1 MITSIEQ
8 ALLSCNPDKFANI
21 CRLYLGYRYPIVNPT
36 GLVVGK
42 EKSKKGTPDNFIS
55 DNDSYIFSEIT
66 TIEKNQLVP
75 KLKKDIEHCFNQNDI
90 SSDKIIRIILIC
102 NQEITTKIQE
112 ELNDHKN
119 LINKFTKLEVIGID
133 AFATIIFRDFPSLS
147 KELGLTI
154 DTGQILEMSEFIIQY
169 EKSKFATPLSNAFF
183 NRETELDKS
192 IELLNKYDFLLI
204 TGQAG
209 VGKTKF
215 SIQLVTNY
223 LKSNKGYIV
232 KYIRNNN
239 QLIWDD
245 LKVQITKNNKYIIVV
260 DDANKLK
267 SNLTSIINFKNEFNS
282 GDIKIIMTVRNY
294 LKQEIEYQL
303 KENGLIELVNF
314 EKSEL
319 AKILQSPEFKIT
331 DYYTDRIYYISK
343 GNPRIALMGAIA
355 GKNNEI
361 EKLTKA
367 SLILEEYFSSAN
379 NSIKDDLVLLKTAG
393 ILTLFRTIDIAN
405 SGVIDEISKHFD
417 INKNELI
424 EKLSLLVKNEIADEY
439 KNTYKIADQI
449 LGEYIFY
456 LIFIKEQHISF
467 KQLLDLHFDDRKISL
482 MNLLNP
488 IISNYGFY
496 EIKDLILYDV
506 NQKWNSIQE
515 NQDKSIK
522 FLESFWFYLE
532 TETILFINKI
542 INSKT
547 DCKIENLMFE
557 IYKDNSIESYDDKII
572 NLLVNFQKL
581 PDKFEVALALL
592 LKYGLSSQLLFTKV
606 LKVFTQSFTY
616 KRFSYEYGYK
626 IQIKLFDFLYSKV
639 NENSLFYSKIILF
652 IANKYLIDSYE
663 CHYGGNG
670 RQFYFSQEY
679 IVLTEEQKNFRT
691 KLFEF
696 IFDCYKNV
704 ELKDSVY
711 DFFDKHR
718 YSHLHQNE
726 KRIINFDKKLI
737 LPFFEGNFNN
747 GEFRQSSI
755 VHNYVKK
762 LGYLKIKIKKEIRNL
777 ICSKEFKL
785 WLLLDEKFERNE
797 KVINNFSDYTFDD
810 YIDLMHSLNIIF
822 ENKSGNYSCFETIIS
837 PVSDI
842 FKNLAKKDF
851 NLFIKVLEN
860 VFKYEYSKNLYFRV
874 IISNINFDKDKVEKL
889 KLVFK
894 KSRNSDINLMEL
906 FIRIPKEYL
915 EIEHYNSIVDII
927 QKDDFKNIW
936 FIDHLI
942 KRISDLELNIEI
954 EIEKLLDIIIL
965 KTELNDNLFM
975 YGDFFEIINDQYQ
988 SSFIRN
994 LKKLEKV
1001 YLYLDNAGRH
1011 FDYDLK
1017 VLKMILSQNSNFI
1030 IDLLKYNFD
1039 DKDYLS
1045 RRDFDENDFKK
1056 LWDLDNY
1063 EIVFEN
1069 MINYLVNFKS
1079 VFLHRASEFSSAF
1092 RGNSQKEIDFLHN
1105 QLMNT
1110 VNKKMIELIFN
1121 IISSIYRDKMLDFLK
1136 IILDKDCDAELF
1148 KRLDFY
1154 VSAGVT
1160 MGSRL
1165 PNMQFELSQ
1174 LEKVRD
1180 FLVEQNN
1187 INYYE
1192 FIEIINRNIM
1202 YSKMSIESERKSEFV
1217 SEWD

>member
-66 TIEKNQLVP
+66 TIDKNQLIS

-112 ELNDHKN
+112 ELNEHKN
-119 LINKFTKLEVIGID
+119 LINRFTKLEVIGID
-133 AFATIIFRDFPSLS
+133 AFATIIFRDFPSLA
-147 KELGLTI
+147 KELGLSI
-154 DTGQILEMSEFIIQY
+154 DTGQILEMSEFIVQY

-192 IELLNKYDFLLI
+192 IQLLKQYDYLLI

-223 LKSNKGYIV
+223 LKSNPGYIV

-245 LKVQITKNNKYIIVV
+245 LKIQITKNKKYIIVV

-267 SNLTSIINFKNEFNS
+267 SNLASIINFKNEFNS

-303 KENGLIELVNF
+303 KENGLIELANF
-314 EKSEL
+314 NKSEL
-319 AKILQSPEFKIT
+319 AKILQSPEFRIT
-331 DYYTDRIYYISK
+331 DYYTDRIYSISK

-355 GKNNEI
+355 GINKEI

-367 SLILEEYFSSAN
+367 SLILEEYFSAAN
-379 NSIKDDLVLLKTAG
+379 NSIKDDIVLLKTAG
-393 ILTLFRTIDIAN
+393 ILTLFRSIDISN
-405 SGVIDEISKHFD
+405 SGMIEEISNHFD
-417 INKNELI
+417 INKNDLI

-456 LIFIKEQHISF
+456 LIFIKEQHIPF
-467 KQLLDLHFDDRKISL
+467 KQLLDLHFDEHKISL
-482 MNLLNP
+482 MYLLNP
-488 IISNYGFY
+488 IISNYGFN
-496 EIKDLILYDV
+496 EVKDLILYDV

-515 NQDKSIK
+515 DRDKSIK
-522 FLESFWFYLE
+522 FLENFWFYLE
-532 TETILFINKI
+532 TETIVFINKI
-542 INSKT
+542 ISSET
-547 DCKIENLMFE
+547 DFEIENFKFE

-572 NLLVNFQKL
+572 NLLVNFQNL
-581 PDKFEVALALL
+581 PDKFEVAVTLL

-626 IQIKLFDFLYSKV
+626 IQIKLFDLLYSKI
-639 NENSLFYSKIILF
+639 NENSIFYSKIILF

-663 CHYGGNG
+663 CHYYGDG
-670 RQFYFSQEY
+670 RQFYFNQEY

-696 IFDCYKNV
+696 IFDCYKNT

-718 YSHLHQNE
+718 YSHLHKRE
-726 KRIINFDKKLI
+726 KRVINFDKKLI
-737 LPFFEGNFNN
+737 IPFFENNFNN
-747 GEFRQSSI
+747 RIFRESSI
-755 VHNYVKK
+755 VHNYTRT
-762 LGYLKIKIKKEIRNL
+762 LGFSKIPFKKEVRNL
-777 ICSKEFKL
+777 ISSKEFKL

-797 KVINNFSDYTFDD
+797 KIINNFSDYTFDD
-810 YIDLMHSLNIIF
+810 YIDLMQSLNIIF
-822 ENKSGNYSCFETIIS
+822 ENKSGDHSSFETIS
-837 PVSDI
+837 HPVSDI

-874 IISNINFDKDKVEKL
+874 IISHINFDKDKVEKL

-894 KSRNSDINLMEL
+894 NSTHSEINLIEL

-915 EIEHYNSIVDII
+915 EIEDYNSIVDII

-942 KRISDLELNIEI
+942 KRVSDLELNVEI

-965 KTELNDNLFM
+965 KTELHDNLFM
-975 YGDFFEIINDQYQ
+975 YGDFFEIVNDQYQ
-988 SSFIRN
+988 SSFVSN
-994 LKKLEKV
+994 LKKIEKI

-1011 FDYDLK
+1011 FDYHLK
-1017 VLKMILSQNSNFI
+1017 VLKMILSQNPNFI

-1039 DKDYLS
+1039 GKYYLS
-1045 RRDFDENDFKK
+1045 RRNFDENDFNK

-1069 MINYLVNFKS
+1069 IINYLVNFIY
-1079 VFLHRASEFSSAF
+1079 RASDLSSAF
-1092 RGNSQKEIDFLHN
+1092 IGNSQKEIDFLHN
-1105 QLMNT
+1105 QLQKT
-1110 VNKKMIELIFN
+1110 ENKKMIELIFN
-1121 IISSIYRDKMLDFLK
+1121 IITSIYRDKMFDFLK
-1136 IILDKDCDAELF
+1136 IILDKNCDSELF

-1154 VSAGVT
+1154 TSAGVT

-1174 LEKVRD
+1174 LEKVKD

-1192 FIEIINRNIM
+1192 FIEIINRDIM
-1202 YSKMSIESERKSEFV
+1202 YSKMSIENERKSEFV

>member
-66 TIEKNQLVP
+66 TIDKNQLVP

-112 ELNDHKN
+112 ELNEHKN
-119 LINKFTKLEVIGID
+119 SINEYTKLEVIGLD

-154 DTGQILEMSEFIIQY
+154 DTGQILEMSEFVIQY

-183 NRETELDKS
+183 NRETELDKG
-192 IELLNKYDFLLI
+192 IELLQQYDFVLI

-223 LKSNKGYIV
+223 LKSNPGYIV

-245 LKVQITKNNKYIIVV
+245 LKIQITKNKKYIIVV

-267 SNLTSIINFKNEFNS
+267 SNLTSIIHFKNEFNS

-303 KENGLIELVNF
+303 KENGLIELANF

-319 AKILQSPEFKIT
+319 AKILQSPEFNIN
-331 DYYTDRIYYISK
+331 DYYTDKIHSISK

-355 GKNNEI
+355 GINNEI

-379 NSIKDDLVLLKTAG
+379 NTIKDDLVLLKTAG
-393 ILTLFRTIDIAN
+393 ILTLFRSIDVSN

-417 INKNELI
+417 ITKNELV

-456 LIFIKEQHISF
+456 LIFIKEQHIPF
-467 KQLLDLHFDDRKISL
+467 KQLLNLYFDERKISL
-482 MNLLNP
+482 MSLLNP
-488 IISNYGFY
+488 IISNYGFH
-496 EIKDLILYDV
+496 EIKDFILYDV

-515 NQDKSIK
+515 DQHKSIK

-532 TETILFINKI
+532 TETIVFINKI
-542 INSKT
+542 ISSET
-547 DCKIENLMFE
+547 AFEIDNLKFE
-557 IYKDNSIESYDDKII
+557 IYKDNSSELYDDKII
-572 NLLVNFQKL
+572 SLLVSFQNL
-581 PDKFEVALALL
+581 PDKFEVALTLL
-592 LKYGLSSQLLFTKV
+592 LKYGLSSELRFAKI

-616 KRFSYEYGYK
+616 KRFSYESDYK
-626 IQIKLFDFLYSKV
+626 IQINLFNFLYSKV

-652 IANKYLIDSYE
+652 IADKYLIDSYE
-663 CHYGGNG
+663 CYYGGNG
-670 RQFYFSQEY
+670 RQFYFNQEY
-679 IVLTEEQKNFRT
+679 IVLNEEQKNFRT

-696 IFDCYKNV
+696 IFNCYKNA

-711 DFFDKHR
+711 DFFEKHR

-726 KRIINFDKKLI
+726 KTVINFDRKLI
-737 LPFFEGNFNN
+737 IPFFEENFNN
-747 GEFRQSSI
+747 GEFRESSI
-755 VHNYVKK
+755 IHNYIRK
-762 LGYLKIKIKKEIRNL
+762 LGYLKIKIKKEVKDL
-777 ICSKEFKL
+777 VSSKEFRL
-785 WLLLDEKFERNE
+785 WLLLDEKFERKE
-797 KVINNFSDYTFDD
+797 KIINNFSDYTFDD
-810 YIDLMHSLNIIF
+810 YIDLMHSLNIIY
-822 ENKSGNYSCFETIIS
+822 ENKYGNYSCFDTITS
-837 PVSDI
+837 PVSDT
-842 FKNLAKKDF
+842 FENLANKDF
-851 NLFIKVLEN
+851 NLFIKVLKK
-860 VFKYEYSKNLYFRV
+860 VFEYEYSKHLYFRK
-874 IISNINFDKDKVEKL
+874 IISNINFDIDKVKILQSVL
-889 KLVFK
+889 KNTV
-894 KSRNSDINLMEL
+894 NIDIYLLE
-906 FIRIPKEYL
+906 FFTRIPNEYIK
-915 EIEHYNSIVDII
+915 IEDYNYIVGII
-927 QKDDFKNIW
+927 QKDDFKTIS
-936 FIDHLI
+936 FIDDIL
-942 KRISDLELNIEI
+942 KKISDLDLNFEF

-965 KTELNDNLFM
+965 KTELNDNMFM
-975 YGDFFEIINDQYQ
+975 YGDFFIIINDQYQ
-988 SSFIRN
+988 SAFIKN
-994 LKKLEKV
+994 LKKIEKI
-1001 YLYLDNAGRH
+1001 YLYLDKSRRH

-1017 VLKMILSQNSNFI
+1017 VLKIILLINPHFI
-1030 IDLLKYNFD
+1030 IDLLKYNFAD
-1039 DKDYLS
+1039 RDYLS

-1056 LWDLDNY
+1056 LWDLNNY
-1063 EIVFEN
+1063 GIVFEN

-1079 VFLHRASEFSSAF
+1079 LSLHRASEFSSVF
-1092 RGNSQKEIDFLHN
+1092 KGDSQKAIDFLHN
-1105 QLMNT
+1105 QLLKT
-1110 VNKKMIELIFN
+1110 GNKKIIELIFN
-1121 IISSIYRDKMLDFLK
+1121 IISSIYKDKMLDFLK
-1136 IILDKDCDAELF
+1136 IILDKNCDSDLF
-1148 KRLDFY
+1148 KKLDFY
-1154 VSAGVT
+1154 ISPGVT

-1202 YSKMSIESERKSEFV
+1202 YSKMSIESERKREFV

>member
-66 TIEKNQLVP
+66 TIDKNQLVP
-75 KLKKDIEHCFNQNDI
+75 KLKKDIEHCFNQNDV

-112 ELNDHKN
+112 ELNEHKN
-119 LINKFTKLEVIGID
+119 SINKFTKLEVIGLD

-147 KELGLTI
+147 RELGLNI

-183 NRETELDKS
+183 NRESELDKS
-192 IELLNKYDFLLI
+192 IELLKQHDFLLI

-215 SIQLVTNY
+215 SIQLVSNY
-223 LKSNKGYIV
+223 LKSNPGYIV

-245 LKVQITKNNKYIIVV
+245 LKIQITKDNKYIIVV

-303 KENGLIELVNF
+303 KENGLIELANF

-319 AKILQSPEFKIT
+319 AKILQSPEFNIN
-331 DYYTDRIYYISK
+331 DYYTDRIHSISK

-355 GKNNEI
+355 GLNKEI

-393 ILTLFRTIDIAN
+393 ILTLFRSIDISN
-405 SGVIDEISKHFD
+405 SGVINEISNHFD
-417 INKNELI
+417 INKNELV

-439 KNTYKIADQI
+439 KKTYKIADQI

-467 KQLLDLHFDDRKISL
+467 KQLLNLHFDDRKISL
-482 MNLLNP
+482 MSLLNP
-488 IISNYGFY
+488 IISNYGFH

-515 NQDKSIK
+515 DRDRSIK

-532 TETILFINKI
+532 TETIVFINKI
-542 INSKT
+542 ISSET
-547 DCKIENLMFE
+547 DFEIDTLKFE

-572 NLLVNFQKL
+572 NLLVNFQNL
-581 PDKFEVALALL
+581 PDKFEVALTLL

-626 IQIKLFDFLYSKV
+626 IQIKLFEFLYSKV
-639 NENSLFYSKIILF
+639 NENSVFYSKIILF
-652 IANKYLIDSYE
+652 IANKYLIESYE
-663 CHYGGNG
+663 CNYSGNG
-670 RQFYFSQEY
+670 RQFYFNQEY
-679 IVLTEEQKNFRT
+679 IVLTVEQKNFRT
-691 KLFEF
+691 KLFKF
-696 IFDCYKNV
+696 IFECYKNT
-704 ELKDSVY
+704 ELKNSVY

-718 YSHLHQNE
+718 YSHRHQNE
-726 KRIINFDKKLI
+726 KRIINFEKKLI
-737 LPFFEGNFNN
+737 LPFFEENFNS
-747 GEFRQSSI
+747 GEFRESSI
-755 VHNYVKK
+755 VHNYIRK
-762 LGYLKIKIKKEIRNL
+762 LGYLKIKVKKEVKNL
-777 ICSKEFKL
+777 ISSKEFKL

-797 KVINNFSDYTFDD
+797 KIINNFSDYTFDD
-810 YIDLMHSLNIIF
+810 YIDLLQSVNIIF
-822 ENKSGNYSCFETIIS
+822 ENKSGDHSCFETIS
-837 PVSDI
+837 YPVSEI
-842 FKNLAKKDF
+842 LGNLAKKDF
-851 NLFIKVLEN
+851 KLFIKILEN
-860 VFKYEYSKNLYFRV
+860 VFQYEYSKKLYFAK
-874 IISNINFDKDKVEKL
+874 IISNIDFDKDKVEIL
-889 KLVFK
+889 TLVFK
-894 KSRNSDINLMEL
+894 NNINSEINLLEL
-906 FIRIPKEYL
+906 FTIIPSEYVKIDDYNYL
-915 EIEHYNSIVDII
+915 IEIL

-936 FIDHLI
+936 FIDDII
-942 KRISDLELNIEI
+942 KRLSDLQLNAEI
-954 EIEKLLDIIIL
+954 EIEKLLDIIIR
-965 KTELNDNLFM
+965 KTELNDNLYM
-975 YGDFFEIINDQYQ
+975 YGHFFEIINDQYQ
-988 SSFIRN
+988 SSFIKY
-994 LKKLEKV
+994 LKKIERI
-1001 YLYLDNAGRH
+1001 YLYLDNSRRH
-1011 FDYDLK
+1011 FDYSLE
-1017 VLKMILSQNSNFI
+1017 VLKMILSQNPNFI

-1045 RRDFDENDFKK
+1045 RRDFDQNDFKK

-1063 EIVFEN
+1063 GIVFEN

-1079 VFLHRASEFSSAF
+1079 IFLHRASEFSTAF
-1092 RGNSQKEIDFLHN
+1092 RGDSQKEIDFLRN
-1105 QLMNT
+1105 QLLKT
-1110 VNKKMIELIFN
+1110 ENKKMIELIFN
-1121 IISSIYRDKMLDFLK
+1121 IVTSIYRDKMLDFLK

-1154 VSAGVT
+1154 TSAGIT

-1180 FLVEQNN
+1180 FLVEQNK

>member
-1 MITSIEQ
+1 MITTIEQ

-66 TIEKNQLVP
+66 TIDKNQLVP
-75 KLKKDIEHCFNQNDI
+75 KLKKDIEHCFNQSDI

-102 NQEITTKIQE
+102 NQEITTKTQE

-119 LINKFTKLEVIGID
+119 SFNKFTKLEVIGLD

-154 DTGQILEMSEFIIQY
+154 DTGQILEMNEFIIQY

-183 NRETELDKS
+183 NREPELEKS
-192 IELLNKYDFLLI
+192 IELLKQYDFLLI

-215 SIQLVTNY
+215 SIQLVSNY
-223 LKSNKGYIV
+223 LKSNPEYIV

-245 LKVQITKNNKYIIVV
+245 LKIQITKNKKYIIVV

-303 KENGLIELVNF
+303 KENGLIELANF
-314 EKSEL
+314 DKSEL
-319 AKILQSPEFKIT
+319 AKILQSPEFNIN
-331 DYYTDRIYYISK
+331 DYYTDKIHSISK

-355 GKNNEI
+355 GLNKEI
-361 EKLTKA
+361 EKLTQA

-379 NSIKDDLVLLKTAG
+379 NSIKEDLSLLKTAG
-393 ILTLFRTIDIAN
+393 ILALFKSIDISN

-417 INKNELI
+417 ITKNELV

-456 LIFIKEQHISF
+456 LIFIKEQHIPF
-467 KQLLDLHFDDRKISL
+467 KQLLDLYFDEHKISL
-482 MNLLNP
+482 MSLLNP
-488 IISNYGFY
+488 IISNYGFN

-506 NQKWNSIQE
+506 NQKWNSIQ
-515 NQDKSIK
+515 NDKDKSIR
-522 FLESFWFYLE
+522 FLENFWFYLE
-532 TETILFINKI
+532 TETIVFINKI
-542 INSKT
+542 INSET
-547 DCKIENLMFE
+547 DFEIDNLKFE
-557 IYKDNSIESYDDKII
+557 IYKNNSIELYDDKII
-572 NLLVNFQKL
+572 KLLVNFQNL

-616 KRFSYEYGYK
+616 KRFSYEYSYK

-652 IANKYLIDSYE
+652 IADNYLIDSYE

-670 RQFYFSQEY
+670 RQFYFNEEY
-679 IVLTEEQKNFRT
+679 VILTEEHKNFRN
-691 KLFEF
+691 KLFDF
-696 IFDCYKNV
+696 IFNCYKNA

-718 YSHLHQNE
+718 YSHHFQNE
-726 KRIINFDKKLI
+726 KRVINFDKKLI
-737 LPFFEGNFNN
+737 IPFFENNFTN
-747 GEFRQSSI
+747 GEFRESSI
-755 VHNYVKK
+755 VHKYIRT
-762 LGYLKIKIKKEIRNL
+762 LGFSKITFKKEIRNL
-777 ICSKEFKL
+777 ISSKDFKL
-785 WLLLDEKFERNE
+785 WLLLGERFERNE
-797 KVINNFSDYTFDD
+797 KIINTFSEYTFDD
-810 YIDLMHSLNIIF
+810 YMVLIQSLNVIYEHRKESF
-822 ENKSGNYSCFETIIS
+822 TGYSLANNA
-837 PVSDI
+837 VSDI
-842 FKNLAKKDF
+842 LENLSKKDF
-851 NLFIKVLEN
+851 NVFIRVLE
-860 VFKYEYSKNLYFRV
+860 VLFQYEISKNLMMSK
-874 IISNINFDKDKVEKL
+874 ILSNIKFDNEKVKTL
-889 KLVFK
+889 KIVLA
-894 KSRNSDINLMEL
+894 NNTYSDIYLMEL
-906 FIRIPKEYL
+906 FTVIPKEYL
-915 EIEHYNSIVDII
+915 EIEDYNSIVHIM

-954 EIEKLLDIIIL
+954 ELEKLLDLIIL
-965 KTELNDNLFM
+965 KTELYDNLFM
-975 YGDFFEIINDQYQ
+975 YGDFFEIINDQYH

-994 LKKLEKV
+994 LKKIEKI
-1001 YLYLDNAGRH
+1001 YLYLDKAGRH

-1017 VLKMILSQNSNFI
+1017 VLKIILSQNPNFI

-1039 DKDYLS
+1039 DKDYLC

-1079 VFLHRASEFSSAF
+1079 IFLHRASELSSAF

-1105 QLMNT
+1105 QLLST
-1110 VNKKMIELIFN
+1110 ENKKIIDLIFN
-1121 IISSIYRDKMLDFLK
+1121 IITSIYRDKMFDFLK
-1136 IILDKDCDAELF
+1136 IILNKNCDVDLF
-1148 KRLDFY
+1148 KSLDFY
-1154 VSAGVT
+1154 VSSSVT

-1165 PNMQFELSQ
+1165 PKMQFELSQ

-1192 FIEIINRNIM
+1192 FIEIVNQNIM